1 MTLTAG
7 RPISE
12 AVGEVFRRAKY
23 SVDPDRP
30 GPVPLDRLFQAANVF
45 HVALPG
51 LRLAAAAEYLLR
63 NRYVSRRELVED
75 MLVDP
80 SPLTGLLFWVRDDG
94 LAFVSADDIL
104 PRRRFT
110 AAHELGH
117 AILHRERMGRFIS
130 DTSVSESG
138 DAVDPTEREADRFAA
153 ELLMP
158 EEVLRARADEL
169 KGKHGVCPRPVLAY
183 RLASELLV
191 SREAMRYRL
200 KALGVGDE

>member
-1 MTLTAG
+1 MTPAAG
-7 RPISE
+7 GPISE
-12 AVGEVFRRAKY
+12 AVGEVFRRAGY
-23 SVDPDRP
+23 ATDPDRR
-30 GPVPLDRLFQAANVF
+30 GPVPLDRLFQAMNVV
-45 HVALPG
+45 HLALPG
-51 LRLAAAAEYLLR
+51 LRLAAIAEHLLR
-63 NRYVSRRELVED
+63 ERYVFRRELLED
-75 MLVDP
+75 MLSDQ

-94 LAFVSADDIL
+94 LAFVAADDIL

-117 AILHRERMGRFIS
+117 AVLHRERMGRFIS
-130 DTSVSESG
+130 DPSVSESG
-138 DAVDPTEREADRFAA
+138 DAVEPMEREANRFAA

-191 SREAMRYRL
+191 SREAIRNHL
-200 KALGVGDE
+200 EALEVGDE